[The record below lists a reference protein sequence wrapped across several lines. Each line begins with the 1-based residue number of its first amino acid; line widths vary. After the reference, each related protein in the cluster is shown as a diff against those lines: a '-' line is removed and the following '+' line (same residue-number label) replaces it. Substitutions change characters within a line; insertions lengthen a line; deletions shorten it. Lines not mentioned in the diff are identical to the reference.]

1 MIGPLVLLL
10 RQRSVVGYCIVDL
23 STLPLYHNHYCKCEE
38 TESIM
43 ELGRTSI
50 LLVFLL
56 VTIGKNVY

>member
-10 RQRSVVGYCIVDL
+10 RQRSVVGYYIVDL
-23 STLPLYHNHYCKCEE
+23 STLPLYHNHYCNFEE

-50 LLVFLL
+50 LLVLLL